1 MSTQKIES
9 LEANLRETK
18 NTLSRMQEIMNE
30 NVEQQK
36 VSFLNEKKELIE
48 RMETLQLKIA
58 EKERELSYL
67 QHNQEQVS
75 SKAKSKD
82 QEL

>member
-18 NTLSRMQEIMNE
+18 NTLARMQEIMNE

-36 VSFLNEKKELIE
+36 ASFANEKKELVE
-48 RMETLQLKIA
+48 RMEQLSLKIA
-58 EKERELSYL
+58 ERRE
-67 QHNQEQVS
+67 N
-75 SKAKSKD
+75 
-82 QEL
+82 

>member
-1 MSTQKIES
+1 
-9 LEANLRETK
+9 
-18 NTLSRMQEIMNE
+18 MQEIMNE

-36 VSFLNEKKELIE
+36 VSFMNEKKELVE
-48 RMETLQLKIA
+48 RMEQLSLKIA

-75 SKAKSKD
+75 
-82 QEL
+82 

>member
-1 MSTQKIES
+1 
-9 LEANLRETK
+9 
-18 NTLSRMQEIMNE
+18 MQEIMNE

-36 VSFLNEKKELIE
+36 VSFMIEKKELVE
-48 RMETLQLKIA
+48 RMEQLSLKIA